1 MTAVAAPARPARDAW
16 VDVIRGVAL
25 LLIFLGHA
33 TLVTR
38 ALGDIGLV
46 RLYLLIDL
54 QVADAADFFV
64 FLSGY
69 VYGLVYARRLLE
81 GGLSRVALL
90 TAKRLLQ
97 IYAALIIAFAAGLL
111 LPQLLPSVDE
121 IWLRETRLIVVQA
134 DAGYYLW
141 RLLSLMRG
149 PFFLDIL
156 VLYVAL
162 LAAAPLVLLGMMR
175 APAATLALSVL
186 LWGVAQF
193 ATLADLTDW
202 LNAEHFDPLAW
213 QLLFNI
219 GLFAGTRGLLAR
231 RAPGGLAQ
239 ALRHPAT
246 LAAVLAVG
254 LAFALRMA
262 LRFAQ
267 QGMVDPGM
275 AAAILAMPGWNKPT
289 LGPIRVLNFAGL
301 LYLAFAFA
309 PLPGWRPRAWLA
321 RGMAALGERSLEM
334 FCAGCIALLVVAWAV
349 HVLGGGVGAYFAVM
363 AVAAVLYVG
372 AALGLQG
379 FTRAL
384 APPKPKPATDPA
396 RASQH
401 DPARKLA
408 KVAP

>member
-1 MTAVAAPARPARDAW
+1 MSVATAPAKPVRDAW

-69 VYGLVYARRLLE
+69 VYGLVYARRLVE
-81 GGLSRVALL
+81 GGLARVALQ
-90 TAKRLLQ
+90 TVKRLLQ
-97 IYAALIIAFAAGLL
+97 IYAALIIAFSAGLL
-111 LPQLLPSVDE
+111 LPQLLPLIDE
-121 IWLRETRLIVVQA
+121 AWLRETRLIVVQA
-134 DAGYYLW
+134 NAGHYLW
-141 RLLSLMRG
+141 RLLSLQRG

-162 LAAAPLVLLGMMR
+162 LAVAPLVLLGMVR
-175 APAATLALSVL
+175 APAVTLGLSAL

-202 LNAEHFDPLAW
+202 LNAEYFDPLAW

-219 GLFAGTRGLLAR
+219 GLFAGTRGLLTR
-231 RAPGGLAQ
+231 RAPGGLPG

-246 LAAVLAVG
+246 LAAVAVVG
-254 LAFALRMA
+254 IAFALRMA

-267 QGMVDPGM
+267 QDMVDPDT
-275 AAAILAMPGWNKPT
+275 AAAILALPGWNKPT

-309 PLPGWRPRAWLA
+309 PLPGWRPGAWLA

-334 FCAGCIALLVVAWAV
+334 FCAGCIGLLVVAWAV

-363 AVAAVLYVG
+363 AVSAVLYIG
-372 AALGLQG
+372 AALGLQA
-379 FTRAL
+379 FSRAL
-384 APPKPKPATDPA
+384 APSKPKPAADPA
-396 RASQH
+396 RAPQH
-401 DPARKLA
+401 DAARKLA